1 MQAPT
6 PPGRCTGGS
15 ALEKWIALA
24 EVVLANLAWIDELDI
39 EGWLYAMGA
48 AVAIGATIW
57 LLVGA
62 LWLVVATSLYL
73 ALLVGVRFLTH
84 RGRKD

>member
-6 PPGRCTGGS
+6 PPGRCKGGG

-73 ALLVGVRFLTH
+73 ALLVSVRFLTH